1 MSAMNGQTIRADMY
15 VNGVRIGRASASL
28 DTFDTQTNTASTTIL
43 DLETS
48 NTLDLLY
55 DLTTGDEVCITAY
68 ITLFLILYILGV
80 HDY

>member
-1 MSAMNGQTIRADMY
+1 MGKTMNISRMSAMNGQTIRADMY

-55 DLTTGDEVCITAY
+55 DLAAGDEV
-68 ITLFLILYILGV
+68 
-80 HDY
+80 

>member
-15 VNGVRIGRASASL
+15 VNGVKIGRTIAQL
-28 DTFDTQTNTASTTIL
+28 DTFDTQTNTSSTTIL

-55 DLTTGDEVCITAY
+55 DLSAGDEVQAVIAGGGS
-68 ITLFLILYILGV
+68 ILII
-80 HDY
+80 

>member
-55 DLTTGDEVCITAY
+55 DLAAGDEVCHVATKY
-68 ITLFLILYILGV
+68 SDFYFVMFRFT
-80 HDY
+80 